1 MPAGKATTINK
12 WAKIFA
18 SLAFGWVMLDA
29 LANYFIAGVLGS
41 AIQVN
46 GLLPVFILLM
56 LWFGGVRA
64 IVPPAG
70 MTLSLAFGVVG
81 FAMGPLLVREISAYR
96 YIELLGA
103 LCAFIVGY
111 AYARWHEDEA
121 SFSRLLLAVVG
132 MHVAVC
138 SLALL
143 KVAPSILPVTEQPWS
158 YHGQVV
164 YRPFIGTNS
173 NFQVFYVFPIVLILV
188 LPYQT
193 IRFWGALTLI
203 VGAMFVLARLQ
214 TRSGSL
220 AFLGIALLCL
230 LAPLRNKRLGRGKLV
245 TIGIAGLV
253 FLSTGLPWLLKHSDL
268 LIARFVDTD
277 YATGYGRLVGFT
289 YLFEH
294 LFDPLWWSPQGNA
307 EFAQRYGGTG
317 SDAVPHSNITAMF
330 LEGGIIGLFTWL
342 VLFLRPV
349 LELTMMFL
357 RNRLDPLA
365 TMILMGGLCMLV
377 TQMSLNVPFFKQ
389 PWLWAGAVVG
399 ALYRSRGAWAAI
411 KSAKSA
417 SDLSKPSI
425 PPLAFGSE
433 AGR

>member
-1 MPAGKATTINK
+1 
-12 WAKIFA
+12 
-18 SLAFGWVMLDA
+18 MLDA
-29 LANYFIAGVLGS
+29 LANYFITGVLGS

-46 GLLPVFILLM
+46 GLLPIFILLM
-56 LWFGGVRA
+56 IWFGGVRA
-64 IVPPAG
+64 IVPPASV
-70 MTLSLAFGVVG
+70 TLTLVFGVVG
-81 FAMGPLLVREISAYR
+81 FAMGPLLVREISPYR

-111 AYARWHEDEA
+111 TYSRWHEDEA
-121 SFSRLLLAVVG
+121 SFSRLLLIVTG
-132 MHVAVC
+132 MHVVVC

-158 YHGQVV
+158 YHGHVV

-173 NFQVFYVFPIVLILV
+173 NFQVFYLFPVVLILV
-188 LPYQT
+188 LPYKT
-193 IRFWGALTLI
+193 IRFWSSLTLM
-203 VGAMFVLARLQ
+203 VGAMFILARLQ

-220 AFLGIALLCL
+220 AFLGIGLLCL
-230 LAPLRNKRLGRGKLV
+230 LAPLRNKRLGRWKLV

-253 FLSTGLPWLLKHSDL
+253 FLATGLPWLLKHSNL
-268 LIARFVDTD
+268 LIARFIDTD
-277 YATGYGRLVGFT
+277 YATGYGRLLGFT

-307 EFAQRYGGTG
+307 EFAQRYQGTG

-330 LEGGIIGLFTWL
+330 LEGGIIGLCAWL
-342 VLFLRPV
+342 ILFLAPAWQ
-349 LELTMMFL
+349 LSIMFL
-357 RNRLDPLA
+357 RNRIDPLA
-365 TMILMGGLCMLV
+365 TMILMGGICMLV

-399 ALYRSRGAWAAI
+399 ALYRSRGELAAMR
-411 KSAKSA
+411 SARSV
-417 SDLSKPSI
+417 SDLSKASE